1 MKEETKKRRFKY
13 ATFKPSNTLMYLIKL
28 KEKLLLLVSLTDI
41 IIP

>member
-13 ATFKPSNTLMYLIKL
+13 ATFKPSNTLMYL
-28 KEKLLLLVSLTDI
+28 EKLLLLVSLTDI